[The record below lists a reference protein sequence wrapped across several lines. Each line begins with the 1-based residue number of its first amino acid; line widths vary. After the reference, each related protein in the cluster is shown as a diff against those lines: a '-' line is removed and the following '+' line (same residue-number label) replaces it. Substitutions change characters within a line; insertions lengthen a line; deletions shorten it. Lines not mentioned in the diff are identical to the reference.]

1 MARRDGTGPMGMGP
15 MTGRGMGLC
24 RNGRYG
30 SELKARFG
38 YGRGMGRCFFYGNDA
53 MDVEAEKSMLQNE
66 MTILEARLKDVKKR
80 LDDFA
85 QEKK

>member
-24 RNGRYG
+24 RSGKSRSG
-30 SELKARFG
+30 IKAGFG
-38 YGRGMGRCFFYGNDA
+38 YGRGMGRCFFYGNAA
-53 MDVEAEKSMLQNE
+53 MDAEVEKSMLQNE
-66 MTILEARLKDVKKR
+66 RTVLEARLKDVEKR
-80 LDDFA
+80 LDDFE